1 MSETQQNL
9 FSSSAHHFPQL
20 STIFPQYFSI
30 NPEMY
35 SDFDNAVAFGRGMK
49 NQPNQHA
56 ILLPKFDP
64 KTIELNCDE
73 NARITITA
81 KKVETMAT
89 GTNSDRKITTLLEET
104 VQLPIYLKEQD
115 LLNEIESSYE
125 NNYLVIKYPQKKVS
139 SENEND
145 TKKVKIPINIEKC

>member
-1 MSETQQNL
+1 
-9 FSSSAHHFPQL
+9 
-20 STIFPQYFSI
+20 
-30 NPEMY
+30 MY

-115 LLNEIESSYE
+115 LLNEIESAYE